1 MEVKIEE
8 SEQSKF
14 QSKQNQTGIPFLHRA
29 SRPDGKACLY
39 DIPIVRGVPLSR
51 TWFSVPG

>member
-14 QSKQNQTGIPFLHRA
+14 QAKQNQTGIPFPYGA
-29 SRPDGKACLY
+29 SRPDAEARLY